1 MDYEIRRLTPEL
13 AEDYFDFFDNRA
25 FSDGSPFYPCY
36 CNAFNMSKDRIEA
49 EFNRKAE
56 EYGGGKESWKRALR
70 ESAERMVAAGEIQG
84 YLAYDQ
90 GKAIGWCNA
99 NERMSY
105 YRTGEFDLGN
115 VPEDEAYW
123 SVRTKYRMR
132 QVRELWETVRYE
144 RLFYRGYQLGPMNR
158 AIDITGDESIMMVSL
173 PGHTD
178 GHAGIIIKNGEKY
191 ILLAADAAISPRNW
205 EEMKA
210 AGLGAEKGLQLKTLR
225 WIAKTAEDPDCVKVL
240 CSHDPNVGNGA
251 TYEL

>member
-115 VPEDEAYW
+115 VPEDEAYTHC
-123 SVRTKYRMR
+123 SRPGEVKAI
-132 QVRELWETVRYE
+132 VCFEIAPG
-144 RLFYRGYQLGPMNR
+144 YRGRGIASMLLQRVCDDAKAEGYQYVEAYPVQDGGYLGM
-158 AIDITGDESIMMVSL
+158 AFTGPVHMYEKAGFVTCARICTTYIMR
-173 PGHTD
+173 
-178 GHAGIIIKNGEKY
+178 KK
-191 ILLAADAAISPRNW
+191 
-205 EEMKA
+205 
-210 AGLGAEKGLQLKTLR
+210 
-225 WIAKTAEDPDCVKVL
+225 L
-240 CSHDPNVGNGA
+240 C
-251 TYEL
+251 